1 MVYVCASLSEEEF
14 HKERVGIALFTRGVN
29 KDELEALFT
38 SHLKLDRDLAAH
50 ITIIIRSVST

>member
-1 MVYVCASLSEEEF
+1 MVDKKRKKLRMIIITVN
-14 HKERVGIALFTRGVN
+14 IALFTRGAN

-38 SHLKLDRDLAAH
+38 SHLKLDRDLASH